1 MSDLLSFIAGNL
13 KQQSMTVDEFCRKI
27 GISRQK
33 FYRFVK
39 EPRRFSGDQI
49 RSIIEVLSLSD
60 SEVQALESYMYLKAP
75 AGAAPDS
82 ADYCAGF
89 RGLFKCDQRYFQP
102 QTVAGAVSYSQ

>member
-13 KQQSMTVDEFCRKI
+13 KQNRMTVDEFCRKV

-39 EPRRFSGDQI
+39 EPRRFSDDQI

-82 ADYCAGF
+82 ADYSNVIS
-89 RGLFKCDQRYFQP
+89 P
-102 QTVAGAVSYSQ
+102 